1 MRVDLS
7 QMVGVAVG
15 AAVDSVSEATLR
27 DRLLAAGIQPL
38 DPEYVRLEKRK
49 VLRQVWP
56 KAVGGAWQ
64 IPWVLAA
71 LVNVSILAL
80 IVTPAVLFPIVLGS
94 GFWECVDLAV
104 EGLIVGFILLVPL
117 SCPVKA
123 LEKWLSG
130 LCQRASTRWVRV
142 PERLYRPH
150 ESRLPPEP
158 EVIKMSAFRAVPG
171 VRFEVEY
178 PRSTRDV
185 PDPFLIAILDHEDGV
200 SEESYIAQWL

>member
-15 AAVDSVSEATLR
+15 AAVDSASECTLR

-56 KAVGGAWQ
+56 KVVGGAWQ

-80 IVTPAVLFPIVLGS
+80 IVTPAVLLPIVLGS
-94 GFWECVDLAV
+94 GFWECVGLAV

-123 LEKWLSG
+123 LEKWLSS
-130 LCQRASTRWVRV
+130 LCQRASTRWSRV
-142 PERLYRPH
+142 SEQLYQSH

-158 EVIKMSAFRAVPG
+158 EAIKMSAFGAVPG